1 MRLFTAVEIGETMQ
15 ARAATLLAE
24 LRRRAESSA
33 PRAKVTWVAAA
44 RIHLTLR
51 FIGEV
56 DAGTGERIVH
66 ALRDEIPMA
75 PFTVEWGGLGAFP
88 PRGAPRVLWVGVA
101 AGAEA
106 LVAAEKHVS
115 DRLAALGIA
124 REARPYSPHLTLARV
139 REPAGLKAAT
149 LFERVD
155 ASLGETAVDAITL
168 FQSHLSPKG
177 PTYTALSKS
186 RLKGQRQIPTA
197 NRQLPKNSA

>member
-1 MRLFTAVEIGETMQ
+1 MQ

-106 LVAAEKHVS
+106 LVAAEKQVS

>member
-44 RIHLTLR
+44 RLHLTLR

-186 RLKGQRQIPTA
+186 RLKGPTS
-197 NRQLPKNSA
+197 NSNCQPPTPKE